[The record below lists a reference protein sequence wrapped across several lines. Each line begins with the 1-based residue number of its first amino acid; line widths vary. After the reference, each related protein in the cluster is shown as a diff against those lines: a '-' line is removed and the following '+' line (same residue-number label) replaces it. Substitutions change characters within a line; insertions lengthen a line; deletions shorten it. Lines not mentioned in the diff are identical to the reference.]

1 MATSDTSKSDELPA
15 PEVLKVQSDD
25 GSQAAE
31 APQAAPQILSRHT
44 KTRAHRGTYRPSHK
58 ATFIGLAVVAGV
70 LLING
75 GVIAVVVS
83 NQNQQDKATQAN
95 AVTLSSDTLDKLGV
109 SRSPIGNS
117 AEELS
122 IGPNTK
128 FGGTVLVAGDTSIT
142 GQLTLNEKL
151 SGQDAT
157 FATLQAGETSL
168 QSLSVTEDITST
180 TINVQTELNVAGTSR
195 LQGAVTIG
203 QLLTVSGNA
212 SVIGN
217 LAVGGVLTAR
227 TFQATSLISEN
238 SLTIGG
244 HIITAG
250 SAPNVGK
257 GSATG
262 NNGSVSISGN
272 DASGTVAVN
281 AGTGAGN
288 GLLAQVAFR
297 SAYATTPHVVITPV
311 GGPVGSFYITRSA
324 AGFNIYVG
332 NSISAGGYAFDY
344 IVMQ

>member
-1 MATSDTSKSDELPA
+1 MATSDKSSQSDELPA

-25 GSQAAE
+25 GSQA
-31 APQAAPQILSRHT
+31 PQVVSPILSRHT
-44 KTRAHRGTYRPSHK
+44 KTRPHRGTYRPSHK

-75 GVIAVVVS
+75 GIITFVVA
-83 NQNQQDKATQAN
+83 NQDKQDQAAQAN
-95 AVTLSSDTLDKLGV
+95 AVTLSSETLDKLGV

-157 FATLQAGETSL
+157 FATLQAGKTSL
-168 QSLSVTEDITST
+168 QSLSITADLTSSV
-180 TINVQTELNVAGTSR
+180 INAQTELNVAGTTK

-212 SVIGN
+212 TVIGN
-217 LAVGGVLTAR
+217 LAVGGTLTAR
-227 TFQATSLISEN
+227 SFQATNLISEN
-238 SLTIGG
+238 GLTIGG

-262 NNGSVSISGN
+262 SNGSVSISGN

-288 GLLAQVAFR
+288 GLLAQIAFT
-297 SAYATTPHVVITPV
+297 SAYPTTPHVVITPV

-332 NSISAGGYAFDY
+332 NSIAPGGYAFDY